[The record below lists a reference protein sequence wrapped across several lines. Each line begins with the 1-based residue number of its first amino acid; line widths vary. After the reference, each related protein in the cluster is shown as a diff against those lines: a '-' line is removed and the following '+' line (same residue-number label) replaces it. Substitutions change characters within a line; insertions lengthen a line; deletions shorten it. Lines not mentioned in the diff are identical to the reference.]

1 MKYLQW
7 ARGTFAVAAV
17 LAFVCAAGPRLLAQS
32 TTAGAIG
39 GLVADQSKA
48 SVPGATV
55 TVRNVATNAASDA
68 ASDVNGRFLVINLAP
83 GVYTVEVTLS
93 GFSPY
98 KRDNVIVEVGRTT
111 TLDVGLGL
119 AGQVET
125 VQVTAESPIINTEQS
140 DFSTNINQTT
150 IANLPTNTRRWSTFA
165 LMTPGAAPDGT
176 FGLVSF
182 RGISGLLNNN
192 TVDGG
197 DNTQAFFAEERG
209 RTRLAY
215 SVSADA
221 VREFQVTTS
230 NYSAEYGRA
239 AGGVVNAVT
248 KSGTNELHGSGF
260 YFLRDNKWGATNPF
274 QTQNVF
280 VDGVS
285 TTVQVKPKDRRQQ
298 FGGTVGGPI
307 QKDKVFF
314 FFSYDQQAR
323 NFPGVAAP
331 TNPTSVF
338 GPFTAAE
345 LATFQTRGITPA
357 QQADGINFLTSLT
370 GVVPRTGD
378 QTLFLPKVDWK
389 LNNSHSLAVTYN
401 RLRWDSPAGVQTAA
415 VVNRGIESWGND
427 GVNDDWTTAR
437 FTSVLG
443 SRMTNEVKFQWGRD
457 FEFQSSQEPAPGE
470 PVSALGRT
478 PQVTL
483 TGAGNFAFGKPD
495 FLERTSYPDERRIDL
510 GDVFTI
516 SSGSHY
522 LKIGA
527 DISRVSDELDSLFQE
542 AGAYSYSG
550 RADFI
555 TDYENML
562 AGAPTRNYSSFNQ
575 GIGPT
580 RFKFHT
586 WDYDVFIQDTWH
598 VNSRTTLNLGLR
610 YDYEKMPE
618 PQIANSLLAAT
629 STFPS
634 DRNNFGPRI
643 GATYDISGH
652 GSTIIRG
659 GYGLFYGRIINSTIS
674 NAITNVGSASGQI
687 SLQLQ
692 TTSAGAPSFPNVLAS
707 ASATPVR
714 PDVVVFAD
722 DMQNPM
728 VHEWD
733 AIVEQRLGA
742 STMLSA
748 SYVGSAGRNLPLFI
762 DANLPQP
769 SGTVSYA
776 AIGGPFDG
784 QTITTPI
791 FTGARPNVNFGRIT
805 TVSPLVDSKYN
816 GLVLQVNRRL
826 NKGLQFQASYTEA
839 RATDNGQSSQTF
851 TSANNVLNPFE
862 LGLEEGTSNFE
873 IRHRFV
879 ANAIWS
885 PKVGAEG
892 TVVNAIFSGFTISP
906 TFATTSGVPYTATL
920 TGNTP
925 NTARVSTGVLGA
937 GGSNR
942 LPQVERN
949 AYRLPKTAN
958 VDLRIARAFALQGTH
973 KAEVVLDIFNVTN
986 RLNYTAANTLMYTL
1000 PTTATVTSPTLTY
1013 NPTFQSL
1020 TNANSN
1026 YFVFTPRQVQLAL
1039 RYTF

>member
-1 MKYLQW
+1 MLL
-7 ARGTFAVAAV
+7 V
-17 LAFVCAAGPRLLAQS
+17 PRLLAQS

-248 KSGTNELHGSGF
+248 KSGTNEFHGSGF

-562 AGAPTRNYSSFNQ
+562 AGVSTRNYTSFNQ

-643 GATYDISGH
+643 GATYDVSGH

-692 TTSAGAPSFPNVLAS
+692 TTSAGAPLPECARERICHAGQARRRGLRRRHAEPDGARVGRHRRTAARCEHDAVGFLRWKRRPQPAALHRREPSPALGHGQLRRDRRTFRWSDDHDADLHRGTTGCELRAHHDGFAPGRLEVQRSRTAGESPAEQGTAVPGQLHRGARDRQRPELADLHLGQQRVES
-707 ASATPVR
+707 VRARARGRHVELRGPSPVR
-714 PDVVVFAD
+714 RQRHLESQSGATR
-722 DMQNPM
+722 M
-728 VHEWD
+728 VPSRRT
-733 AIVEQRLGA
+733 QQ
-742 STMLSA
+742 TLS
-748 SYVGSAGRNLPLFI
+748 
-762 DANLPQP
+762 D
-769 SGTVSYA
+769 
-776 AIGGPFDG
+776 
-784 QTITTPI
+784 
-791 FTGARPNVNFGRIT
+791 FG
-805 TVSPLVDSKYN
+805 
-816 GLVLQVNRRL
+816 
-826 NKGLQFQASYTEA
+826 
-839 RATDNGQSSQTF
+839 
-851 TSANNVLNPFE
+851 
-862 LGLEEGTSNFE
+862 
-873 IRHRFV
+873 
-879 ANAIWS
+879 
-885 PKVGAEG
+885 
-892 TVVNAIFSGFTISP
+892 SP
-906 TFATTSGVPYTATL
+906 TKF
-920 TGNTP
+920 
-925 NTARVSTGVLGA
+925 STCPSPSPV
-937 GGSNR
+937 
-942 LPQVERN
+942 
-949 AYRLPKTAN
+949 
-958 VDLRIARAFALQGTH
+958 AF
-973 KAEVVLDIFNVTN
+973 
-986 RLNYTAANTLMYTL
+986 
-1000 PTTATVTSPTLTY
+1000 P
-1013 NPTFQSL
+1013 
-1020 TNANSN
+1020 
-1026 YFVFTPRQVQLAL
+1026 
-1039 RYTF
+1039 